1 MPQTSNLLS
10 KKRCSNCNT
19 LLCEAAIIDGT
30 VRIKCKCGTMNVI
43 QSNIKKRVDAATKDR
58 QNLAAKRTPA

>member
-10 KKRCSNCNT
+10 KKRCSNCNA
-19 LLCEAAIIDGT
+19 LLCEATIIEGI
-30 VRIKCKCGTMNVI
+30 VRIKCKCGTVNVI
-43 QSNIKKRVDAATKDR
+43 QSNIKKRVDAAIRDR